1 MPQISFDGST
11 REAGGQWLRA
21 RTQSQWASAAILAVY
36 YAWFAHLTQMDFQVY
51 RMGGQHVFGSGLYSA
66 HITLLGRHLLFTY
79 PPIAA
84 ALFWPLS
91 RVSVYAGQTIWDAI
105 NLVALTALI
114 AVSIAAAR
122 CRKLVRSDWRTAL
135 I

>member
-11 REAGGQWLRA
+11 REAGGA
-21 RTQSQWASAAILAVY
+21 MASRTNEVAMGVGRPMLAQLGPRLVSFEPITLWVLGFASAAILAVY

-51 RMGGQHVFGSGLYSA
+51 RMGGQHVFGSGLYSS

-91 RVSVYAGQTIWDAI
+91 RVYVYD
-105 NLVALTALI
+105 
-114 AVSIAAAR
+114 
-122 CRKLVRSDWRTAL
+122 
-135 I
+135 